1 MFMNQAKKHS
11 KYYVNHFD
19 SKVGI
24 WVIDLFPTKKKALE
38 CKKKYSCAT
47 IQTL

>member
-1 MFMNQAKKHS
+1 M

-19 SKVGI
+19 SNIGI
-24 WVIDLFPTKKKALE
+24 WIVEGIFPTKKEALE

-47 IQTL
+47 IQSI